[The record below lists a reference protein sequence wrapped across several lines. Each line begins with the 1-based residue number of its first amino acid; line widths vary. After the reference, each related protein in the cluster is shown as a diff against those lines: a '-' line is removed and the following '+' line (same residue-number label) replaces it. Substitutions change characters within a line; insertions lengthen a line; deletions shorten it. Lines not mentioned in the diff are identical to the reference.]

1 MIVSH
6 SYEKL
11 AAFTRKRNA
20 LQKQL
25 DSWFT
30 DLNDILTDLTL
41 ERDQKNDKWKICSI
55 LVSYADQGKAGRTV
69 SKEKDRK
76 DLLYDTEGSLKSFFM
91 FLK

>member
-41 ERDQKNDKWKICSI
+41 ERD
-55 LVSYADQGKAGRTV
+55 
-69 SKEKDRK
+69 
-76 DLLYDTEGSLKSFFM
+76 
-91 FLK
+91 